1 MASQEP
7 SPWAALLPG
16 HDQKPLRMT
25 SSPLHKRAE
34 DGELLWV
41 RTALDAGAD
50 VHDQGGLYGRT
61 LLHVAASGNR
71 LALARL
77 LLDRGANPAAADMV
91 RAGGVCCA
99 SCVHWESVLESQRCS
114 DQPANARSSSQ
125 ERGRTPLHDAVA
137 NGHAEVAQL
146 LLSRHAPPDALDGA
160 GWTPLLYAATL
171 RRLDLCRLFISRG
184 DCDLDVQPDD
194 GVASTALHVAC
205 ATDHTQLVAELVE
218 AGAGTEVTD
227 ALGRTPLHR
236 ACRAGAADA
245 VRVLI
250 TNGKADVN
258 ARSGRGWTPLMYAAR
273 WGSLPVVKLL
283 LEANADVSITDP
295 SGANALLLAHETSA
309 GEHLD
314 QSRGEV
320 ATKSDAGTGV
330 ADSTPEAV
338 RKGAREVYAVLAYH
352 GGASGMSGGV
362 MGALLDMFGAFGCL
376 APPVETANETDT
388 PSHQQEQQREEEAA
402 AASRAAVEA
411 HQQQEQQRLEEEQ
424 LVAQEEA
431 RNAEQQRAEQQYRSP
446 PQHGDVL
453 VAQHSNAAVNEEDIH
468 GFSFRPGPGFA
479 ARPRAPPDV
488 DDDAASLLDEA
499 TSSATEL
506 FTTIFVAPAVP
517 ESDPADDF
525 QGAASD
531 AQALFA
537 AVIGDERGA
546 QTQGVGR

>member
-1 MASQEP
+1 
-7 SPWAALLPG
+7 
-16 HDQKPLRMT
+16 
-25 SSPLHKRAE
+25 
-34 DGELLWV
+34 
-41 RTALDAGAD
+41 
-50 VHDQGGLYGRT
+50 
-61 LLHVAASGNR
+61 
-71 LALARL
+71 
-77 LLDRGANPAAADMV
+77 
-91 RAGGVCCA
+91 
-99 SCVHWESVLESQRCS
+99 
-114 DQPANARSSSQ
+114 
-125 ERGRTPLHDAVA
+125 
-137 NGHAEVAQL
+137 
-146 LLSRHAPPDALDGA
+146 
-160 GWTPLLYAATL
+160 
-171 RRLDLCRLFISRG
+171 
-184 DCDLDVQPDD
+184 
-194 GVASTALHVAC
+194 
-205 ATDHTQLVAELVE
+205 
-218 AGAGTEVTD
+218 
-227 ALGRTPLHR
+227 
-236 ACRAGAADA
+236 
-245 VRVLI
+245 
-250 TNGKADVN
+250 
-258 ARSGRGWTPLMYAAR
+258 MYAAR

-362 MGALLDMFGAFGCL
+362 MGALLDMFGALGCL
-376 APPVETANETDT
+376 APPAETANETDT
-388 PSHQQEQQREEEAA
+388 PSHQQEQHREEEAA
-402 AASRAAVEA
+402 AASRAVVEA
-411 HQQQEQQRLEEEQ
+411 HQQEQQRLEEEQ
-424 LVAQEEA
+424 LVAQEEV
-431 RNAEQQRAEQQYRSP
+431 RNAEQQRAEQQYMPP
-446 PQHGDVL
+446 PQHGDV
-453 VAQHSNAAVNEEDIH
+453 VAQHSNAAVNEEDIQ

-517 ESDPADDF
+517 ESDPVADF

-537 AVIGDERGA
+537 AVVGDERGA